1 MVEHGVTPRGIVAF
15 LWLELILARNNADW
29 CRLLDLCALTDRL
42 IAELIRSRLT
52 VGLRD
57 KAARGELRLLQG
69 PAAAREVRRIGIW
82 LARLPSGRSTLS
94 SNAPACRELAWLSRP
109 GADIRAV
116 FHGSATARLGCR
128 RCSYRQR
135 APAVGNGGA
144 RLCRGTPRLPRQRAP
159 AGSRIH
165 VDATIRVPGAAD
177 LLISPRSSWQA
188 RHSL

>member
-52 VGLRD
+52 VGLRH

-128 RCSYRQR
+128 RCSHRQR
-135 APAVGNGGA
+135 ASRRERRA
-144 RLCRGTPRLPRQRAP
+144 RLCRGTPRLPRQSAP
-159 AGSRIH
+159 TGSRIH
-165 VDATIRVPGAAD
+165 VDATSMFLVLQIC
-177 LLISPRSSWQA
+177 
-188 RHSL
+188 